1 VRRATVPAWEHNILG
16 KLYPTFCPIGP
27 VIVTSDE
34 VGDPHDLKLETRLNG
49 EVMQSAHTSDLV
61 FDLKQIIAYYS
72 KFLTFHPGDV
82 IMTGSPSGVGFG
94 RKPQVFMKAGDV
106 VEVTVEKIGTLHNTI
121 RAA

>member
-1 VRRATVPAWEHNILG
+1 
-16 KLYPTFCPIGP
+16 
-27 VIVTSDE
+27 
-34 VGDPHDLKLETRLNG
+34 
-49 EVMQSAHTSDLV
+49 MQSAHTSDLV